1 MEGLPVGHVVRC
13 CSQGSPAQHRQG
25 IAQSDQRGVL
35 VTVHR
40 LAKHKGQRSVF
51 TSSEMTSSKETKRY
65 NMGSSRLHVLIGP
78 CFFHDLIRKNKLV
91 PRVFLTRKNELD
103 KGLEFSLLHAWL
115 YCALQSH
122 ISTHLLQFVGTVLD
136 PLQIDVT
143 EAGSGDALEAVDVVL
158 IYLNAEHG
166 RVSLYVVPLGVGHQ
180 SLRNRGILDPR
191 L

>member
-1 MEGLPVGHVVRC
+1 MEGSPVGHVMRC
-13 CSQGSPAQHRQG
+13 CPQGSPAQHRQG

-91 PRVFLTRKNELD
+91 PRVPDKEKWTRQGPGVFLTTCMIVLCIAI
-103 KGLEFSLLHAWL
+103 SHLHSPPPVCW
-115 YCALQSH
+115 H
-122 ISTHLLQFVGTVLD
+122 STGSTPDRRYRSWPWWHPG
-136 PLQIDVT
+136 
-143 EAGSGDALEAVDVVL
+143 GSG
-158 IYLNAEHG
+158 H
-166 RVSLYVVPLGVGHQ
+166 S
-180 SLRNRGILDPR
+180 PR
-191 L
+191 LS